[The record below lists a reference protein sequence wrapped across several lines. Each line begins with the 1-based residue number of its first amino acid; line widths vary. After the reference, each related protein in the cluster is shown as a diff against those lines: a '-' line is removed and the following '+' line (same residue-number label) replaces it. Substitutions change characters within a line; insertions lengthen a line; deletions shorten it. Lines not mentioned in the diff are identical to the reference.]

1 MRTILP
7 AVLAAACGEVH
18 FIDPN
23 PPRLFRNT
31 AVYTSSSVN
40 EPVVWVAITNLFL
53 QDSSQCASARETTV
67 AAIRQ
72 AMARAGGQ
80 QLELDAQD
88 LSPDCRQ
95 RGETALD
102 IHALRSGIAAAQTT
116 LSPGHVRPVIVY
128 ADDIDL
134 AVSGTVPTDLGTI
147 RSSVNP
153 PALLWTLSY
162 DSVGAQLGADRR
174 IAWSYAGDPK
184 LADRIFETVSADLP
198 LQSSGSATS
207 GPVPLLQGGQLDVT
221 REFKVC
227 AVSPQADSYPT
238 LHVTHVLDE
247 SNPPIITFV
256 IPQLGVGRGLH
267 RELRP
272 LLHPGARS
280 GSLPL
285 GRDGQL
291 RTVGPMRVLIA
302 AALVAEGALAQ
313 VRVEPRL
320 FVKAQHIFVSGGLTW
335 LERGDYYNSP
345 GAALSAAYYLR
356 EGDAVELR
364 AAVFASWLGASGDQ
378 VVRRTGLVP
387 DAHQPVS
394 LIAAGWRHSLTYGKV
409 ALEHSVL
416 HFDLQAGVD
425 LGTLLTDRALTP
437 AACGLVGVMA
447 RLGERLYGQLDLGI
461 LTSIEQRSSSVV
473 TAGFLPLLT
482 LGGRL

>member
-1 MRTILP
+1 
-7 AVLAAACGEVH
+7 
-18 FIDPN
+18 
-23 PPRLFRNT
+23 
-31 AVYTSSSVN
+31 
-40 EPVVWVAITNLFL
+40 
-53 QDSSQCASARETTV
+53 DSSQCASARETTV

-134 AVSGTVPTDLGTI
+134 AGSLAAGWAAGRHARVQGLRRVAPGRQLPDAACHTRARREQPPDHHVRD
-147 RSSVNP
+147 P
-153 PALLWTLSY
+153 PA
-162 DSVGAQLGADRR
+162 R
-174 IAWSYAGDPK
+174 GD
-184 LADRIFETVSADLP
+184 AEAAI
-198 LQSSGSATS
+198 
-207 GPVPLLQGGQLDVT
+207 
-221 REFKVC
+221 REF
-227 AVSPQADSYPT
+227 
-238 LHVTHVLDE
+238 HV
-247 SNPPIITFV
+247 
-256 IPQLGVGRGLH
+256 LGVGRGLH

-291 RTVGPMRVLIA
+291 RTGGPMRVLIA

-356 EGDAVELR
+356 EG
-364 AAVFASWLGASGDQ
+364 
-378 VVRRTGLVP
+378 
-387 DAHQPVS
+387 
-394 LIAAGWRHSLTYGKV
+394 
-409 ALEHSVL
+409 
-416 HFDLQAGVD
+416 
-425 LGTLLTDRALTP
+425 
-437 AACGLVGVMA
+437 
-447 RLGERLYGQLDLGI
+447 
-461 LTSIEQRSSSVV
+461 
-473 TAGFLPLLT
+473 
-482 LGGRL
+482 